1 MSVDGWQTVLVL
13 GGIRSGKS
21 EFAESLVAGSGAV
34 RYVATGPAARE
45 DDPEWER
52 RLAAHR
58 ERRPVA
64 WTVEET
70 GDDPA
75 RLIELVTVAK
85 PEDTVLVDDLGGWVT
100 ALLDPARQPADDLAT
115 VRDLVEA
122 VRSAPARLVLVSPEV
137 GLSMVPLTPLG
148 RAFTDAVGT
157 TNRSLAD
164 VCDAVVLVVA
174 GQPTWLKPPPSP
186 APAGVPATP
195 EPAPAAVEAPA
206 PDPAF
211 VDPTPAVSPAV
222 SSPEPGPEPVAPPA
236 VTTLDP
242 EPVVSE
248 DGPESGP
255 TWSAPTMTLPALSS
269 GLVIQPG
276 MELPMPDEYEPAQAR
291 LRLIGLD
298 LGGAGLGKL
307 EEAVAFAAAVQGRT
321 VPAPWRAPRVVLIRG
336 DHRGGASA
344 GVLDGESVRRAELA
358 RSGAGPIARLAA
370 AAGASLQVV
379 DAPDTGAMEDG
390 PVMSADAVD
399 SALRY
404 GWRLAEEASDAGVDV
419 LVLGSCG
426 DGAEAAAAAVVSAT
440 SGAEPAAILGRV
452 IAPGAE
458 VDDNAWMIRCAAV
471 RDAIHR
477 MRRQPRGP
485 KDILAQLGGGDIAV
499 ATGLL
504 LGATSRRLPVMI
516 DGPVGVAAALV
527 TRDLAGQARH
537 WCLLPDHGN
546 NPTVRLAADVLGL
559 TPMFDLRLDLGEGG
573 TALATLP
580 LLRNAVTL
588 AGALTE
594 HPALAPDADGSDDD
608 ELDELDESIEDD
620 DDSLGRHAAPD
631 A

>member
-21 EFAESLVAGSGAV
+21 EFAESLVAEAGAV
-34 RYVATGPAARE
+34 RYVATGPAVRD

-58 ERRPVA
+58 DRRPVA

-75 RLIELVTVAK
+75 RLTELVTAAK

-100 ALLDPARQPADDLAT
+100 ALLDPARQPADDTAT

-122 VRSAPARLVLVSPEV
+122 VRGCPARLVLVTPEV
-137 GLSMVPLTPLG
+137 GLSMVPMTPLG
-148 RAFTDAVGT
+148 RAFTDALGT
-157 TNRSLAD
+157 TNRSLAA

-174 GQPTWLKPPPSP
+174 GQPTWLKTAEAAPPESHQP
-186 APAGVPATP
+186 P
-195 EPAPAAVEAPA
+195 EPPL
-206 PDPAF
+206 F
-211 VDPTPAVSPAV
+211 VDPTPEVSPDVLA
-222 SSPEPGPEPVAPPA
+222 PDPGPEPVAPAAAAPA
-236 VTTLDP
+236 D
-242 EPVVSE
+242 SE
-248 DGPESGP
+248 RP
-255 TWSAPTMTLPALSS
+255 TWSAPTTLLPALAS

-291 LRLIGLD
+291 MRLTSLD
-298 LGGAGLGKL
+298 LGGAGLGRL
-307 EEAVAFAAAVQGRT
+307 EEAVTFAAAVQGRT
-321 VPAPWRAPRVVLIRG
+321 VPEPWRSPRVVLVRG
-336 DHRGGASA
+336 DHDGGAAA
-344 GVLDGESVRRAELA
+344 GVLPGESRRRADAA
-358 RSGAGPIARLAA
+358 RAGLGPIARLAA

-390 PVMSADAVD
+390 PVMTADAVD
-399 SALRY
+399 AALRY

-458 VDDNAWMIRCAAV
+458 IDDNAWMIRCAAV

-485 KDILAQLGGGDIAV
+485 KDVLAQLGGGDVAV

-504 LGATSRRLPVMI
+504 LGATSRRLPVVI

-559 TPMFDLRLDLGEGG
+559 NPMLDLRLDLGEGG
-573 TALATLP
+573 TGLATLP
-580 LLRNAVTL
+580 LLRTAVTL

-594 HPALAPDADGSDDD
+594 HPALALDAEPAEDDGDD
-608 ELDELDESIEDD
+608 EYDDLSIEDD
-620 DDSLGRHAAPD
+620 DDAGGRHAAPD